1 MKAIAGEKG
10 DFTAD
15 PDQWRERSTAEN
27 VILVI
32 GTQGN
37 PNKMRC
43 EGGDLPHIQYQL
55 DDPGEYVDE
64 HIMVIGSGDAGI
76 ENALGLAADPAQA
89 NIVSIMNRSAEFA
102 RAKQANVDLLMEA
115 GKAGRVNILCETTP
129 ARVVPG
135 FLYMETRDGEQ
146 KIKCDRIIARMG
158 SSPPRKFVEECGIEF
173 TSEDKRCLSDA
184 VAAIRDDGA
193 RHLRDRRA
201 RRLSAD
207 QALHEPGL

>member
-1 MKAIAGEKG
+1 
-10 DFTAD
+10 
-15 PDQWRERSTAEN
+15 
-27 VILVI
+27 
-32 GTQGN
+32 
-37 PNKMRC
+37 MRC

-89 NIVSIMNRSAEFA
+89 NIVSILNRSPEFA

-115 GKAGRVNILCETTP
+115 GKNGRVNIMCETTP
-129 ARVVPG
+129 TKVAPG
-135 FLYMETRDGEQ
+135 FLYLETRDGEQ

-158 SSPPRKFVEECGIEF
+158 SSPPRKFVEDCGIAVLQ
-173 TSEDKRCLSDA
+173 RGQGRLSDA
-184 VAAIRDDGA
+184 VAAVRDDRA

>member
-1 MKAIAGEKG
+1 M
-10 DFTAD
+10 
-15 PDQWRERSTAEN
+15 S
-27 VILVI
+27 ILGI

-37 PNKMRC
+37 PNTMRC

-89 NIVSIMNRSAEFA
+89 NTVSIMNRSAEFA

-115 GKAGRVNILCETTP
+115 GSDGRVNILCETSP
-129 ARVVPG
+129 VKVDAGLPLHGDPRRRAEDQVRPDHRPHGLLAAAQVRRGMRHRVHQRG
-135 FLYMETRDGEQ
+135 
-146 KIKCDRIIARMG
+146 
-158 SSPPRKFVEECGIEF
+158 PR
-173 TSEDKRCLSDA
+173 RLSDA
-184 VAAIRDDGA
+184 VAAIRDDRA